1 MSDEKPVPVSLFDLQ
16 KHIDIESEQE
26 TVKCSEKLSGLLQFF
41 KTKDDHLL
49 LLVTRIFNLIIEHQI
64 KVYDMAKSDSAKQ
77 KS

>member
-1 MSDEKPVPVSLFDLQ
+1 MSDEKPVSLFDLQ

-26 TVKCSEKLSGLLQFF
+26 TVNCSEKLRGLLQFF

-64 KVYDMAKSDSAKQ
+64 KVYDMAKSDSDKQ